1 MLTSNMNVTI
11 TRMQRLASL
20 ALFLLLIPALAISG
34 SRDTTLSQSLSS
46 NSIQTNTTT
55 FTVTVKLRVGG
66 IPAPASH
73 LFGHRIFLELSG
85 PNGELIAKGS
95 GTNDQGEAVFNLGP
109 ELWQAP
115 GSWEIIT
122 RYQGPDFQPSNSQ
135 IEYVTVNTHAGFVI
149 LIEGAVSGFV
159 GEDSHNKSANNVYRT
174 LKNLRNFEDQRI
186 YYFNQAQSVIPPD
199 IQVDN
204 VPSLSVI
211 DAAVNDIINKVASGA
226 DDPGP
231 VHFILV
237 NHGNVDKFHLNDGGE
252 VLDPGQLDN
261 WLEQLESIPQ
271 IRAWPRTVTLAACFS
286 GSFIPT
292 LSKSPFSASRVIV
305 TSGSDDEETLKG
317 PLESDGV
324 RIGSFFLEEFQQ
336 ELKRG
341 LSFEQAFNP
350 VAERTRVHARADD
363 ADRQLINQYNDNSRQ
378 HPLLDDNQDKIG
390 THALSN
396 GSPLADGQVAKK
408 VHLGYGPNLPPDNG
422 GIGITPEVYES
433 TPGTYTLS
441 VFSSESKQC
450 TSATAFVRVPGAVV
464 PAPTGSSEQLNS
476 PYVTVPLIFTFSNG
490 VGTIFFDNFNFTTP
504 GKYEVL
510 YFLEGCNQRI
520 GRSTISLTS
529 IFYID
534 AAGNLVPEPTF
545 NLLFPGAD
553 LSTPIPNAKTRQLFD
568 WQQALDKNGD
578 AVTYNL
584 FIADETGGSCE
595 TDPGT
600 GVLLDP
606 IFSRYGIP
614 SSQTY
619 VGGEGGLTDLG
630 TYCWQVQAVDPFG
643 GRSPSDT
650 FRMRS
655 DDTNFFG
662 GVVGGN
668 MRRAGS
674 SLSLVG
680 AVATISSR
688 SATSDEGGYYV
699 IEGLPVPI
707 AATANVTKPG
717 FNNAS
722 SSVNVQQ
729 TNALVT
735 QNFNLVPFDT
745 DLNNDGVTNG
755 LDVGLLKLAF
765 GTSDPN
771 ADFNGDGIVNGL
783 DVGIMKIHFGKP
795 APP

>member
-11 TRMQRLASL
+11 TRMQRLTSL
-20 ALFLLLIPALAISG
+20 LLLLFLFPALAFSATN
-34 SRDTTLSQSLSS
+34 TTLSQKISS
-46 NSIQTNTTT
+46 NSVRPTDT
-55 FTVTVKLRVGG
+55 FSVTATLRVGG

-73 LFGHRIFLELSG
+73 LSGHNITLILTDPDGQEAGITGKTDTNGEVLFNNLRLSG
-85 PNGELIAKGS
+85 E
-95 GTNDQGEAVFNLGP
+95 T
-109 ELWQAP
+109 P
-115 GSWEIIT
+115 GSWEIVAE
-122 RYQGPDFQPSNSQ
+122 YAGPDFTISKSQ
-135 IEYVTVNTHAGFVI
+135 IEYLTLNTHAGFVI
-149 LIEGAVSGFV
+149 LIEGAVPGGA
-159 GEDSHNKSANNVYRT
+159 GEKTHNKSANNIYRT
-174 LKNLRNFEDQRI
+174 LRYTRNFTDSRI
-186 YYFNQAQSVIPPD
+186 YYFNQAVSTIPPD
-199 IQVDN
+199 IQVDEI
-204 VPSLSVI
+204 PSLAAI
-211 DAAVNDIINKVASGA
+211 DGAVNDIMSRVASGV

-237 NHGNVDKFHLNDGGE
+237 NHGNVDKFHLNTSGE

-261 WLEQLESIPQ
+261 WLEKLESIPQ
-271 IRAWPRTVTLAACFS
+271 IRAWPRTVSLAACFS
-286 GSFIPT
+286 GSFIPK

-317 PLESDGV
+317 PVESDGI

-341 LSFEQAFNP
+341 LSFQQAFTP
-350 VAERTRVHARADD
+350 VAERTRLHARADD
-363 ADRQLINQYNDNSRQ
+363 TTRQLVNQYNDNSRQ
-378 HPLLDDNQDKIG
+378 HPLLDDNQDSIG

-396 GSPLADGQVAKK
+396 GSLADDGQVART
-408 VHLGYGPNLPPDNG
+408 VHLGYGPNLPPDNT
-422 GIGITPEVYES
+422 GISIAPEVS
-433 TPGTYTLS
+433 HPKPGMYPLA
-441 VFSSESKQC
+441 VFSLESKQC
-450 TSATAFVRVPGAVV
+450 TSATAYVRIPGAVV
-464 PAPTGSSEQLNS
+464 PAPTGSSEQLLP
-476 PYVTVPLIFTFSNG
+476 PYISVPLTTTSTNGFGTTFSA
-490 VGTIFFDNFNFTTP
+490 IFNFSTP
-504 GKYEVL
+504 GKYEVF
-510 YFLEGCNQRI
+510 YILEGCNQKT

-529 IFYID
+529 IIYID
-534 AAGNLVPEPTF
+534 AAGNQVPEPTF

-553 LSTPIPNAKTRQLFD
+553 LSASAPTAKTRQLYDWEQSFD
-568 WQQALDKNGD
+568 NNGD

-584 FIADETGGSCE
+584 FIAAEVGGACE
-595 TDPGT
+595 TDAGT
-600 GVLLDP
+600 GVLIDTD
-606 IFSRYGIP
+606 FSRYDIP
-614 SSQTY
+614 SSQSY
-619 VGGEGGLTDLG
+619 VGAEGGLTDLG
-630 TYCWQVQAVDPFG
+630 TYCWQVQAVDRFG
-643 GRSPSDT
+643 ARTLSET
-650 FRMRS
+650 FHFKS

-674 SLSLVG
+674 TLSVVG
-680 AVATISSR
+680 VVAVISTR

-755 LDVGLLKLAF
+755 LDVGIFKQAF
-765 GTSDPN
+765 GTSN
-771 ADFNGDGIVNGL
+771 AAADFNGDGVVNGL
-783 DVGIMKIHFGKP
+783 DVGILKIHFGQP